1 MKKKALA
8 LTLISAMMF
17 LSMVETQF
25 VDLASGNFLPPPPEL
40 PYVYIRADGTVEPQ
54 TLPIQRVGDT
64 YTFTGNIVNYT
75 LAIQRDNVVIDG
87 AGYTLQGNG
96 TGKGIVM
103 TNMTNVT
110 VKRIVLRNLDT
121 GVYCMQS
128 LASNIS
134 ENTIANC
141 DIGIYLSSSQNNNVA
156 RNNIMKT
163 ASAIIAYASSNN
175 IIVENQITENTG
187 YGIALEAG
195 YDYKP
200 SNYCSIV
207 RNNITSN
214 VEQGIRVSSS
224 SYCRIEENI
233 IASSKIGIQFYGS
246 ACQQN
251 NIINN
256 TVVNHIWGIQ
266 MTAGPSFNNVTG
278 NSIAN
283 NEYGIYIFNSN
294 SSLFFH
300 NNFINNRRHVSINL
314 PVDVDDSPDSLV
326 PSIPPSVNAWDNGR
340 EGNFWSNYTGK
351 DTNGDGVGDI
361 FYVIDDSNQDRFP
374 LMKPITAPLISIPG
388 LPEDGTSPTQ
398 STEPFPTVPVVA
410 VSVAAIVFVSVG
422 LLVYFKKHKS
432 KVG

>member
-1 MKKKALA
+1 MKRKPLA
-8 LTLISAMMF
+8 LTLISAIMF
-17 LSMVETQF
+17 LAIAGTQF
-25 VDLASGNFLPPPPEL
+25 VNLASANFLPPPPEL

-54 TLPIQRVGDT
+54 TLPIQRVGNT

-128 LASNIS
+128 SASNIS

-141 DIGIYLSSSQNNNVA
+141 DIGIYLSSSPNNNVA
-156 RNNIMKT
+156 RNNIMKS

-175 IIVENQITENTG
+175 IIVENQIKENTW

-195 YDYKP
+195 YDYRP
-200 SNYCSIV
+200 SNHCNIV

-251 NIINN
+251 TIINN
-256 TVVNHIWGIQ
+256 TIVNHTWGIQ
-266 MTAGPSFNNVTG
+266 MTAGPSFYTVTG

-326 PSIPPSVNAWDNGR
+326 PSVPPSVNAWDNGR

-351 DTNGDGVGDI
+351 DTNGDGVGDA
-361 FYVIDDSNQDRFP
+361 FYVIDNSNQDRFP
-374 LMKPITAPLISIPG
+374 LMKPVTAPLISIPG
-388 LPEDGTSPTQ
+388 LPDDGTSTTQ
-398 STEPFPTVPVVA
+398 STEPFPTTLFITASGALVILVGVIL
-410 VSVAAIVFVSVG
+410 IVY
-422 LLVYFKKHKS
+422 LKRYRH
-432 KVG
+432 